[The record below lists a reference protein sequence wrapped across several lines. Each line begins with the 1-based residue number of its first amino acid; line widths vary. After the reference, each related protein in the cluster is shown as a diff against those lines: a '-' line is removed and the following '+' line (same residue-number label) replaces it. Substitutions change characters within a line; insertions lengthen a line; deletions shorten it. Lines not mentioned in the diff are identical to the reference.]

1 MQQACFHKERRRDGR
16 RGRGRILINGS
27 LRQASMASGG
37 FAAPLCKNNSD
48 LQAPPGRCA
57 WGAWGCVMGAQI
69 CVICGCIFSFSP
81 QSTQR
86 AQRFEVCD
94 SLILGG
100 AGGMMR

>member
-57 WGAWGCVMGAQI
+57 WGAWGCVVGAL
-69 CVICGCIFSFSP
+69 FSFP
-81 QSTQR
+81 IFQ
-86 AQRFEVCD
+86 VMD
-94 SLILGG
+94 SLWKILTDCSSKCLSIHTKIIR
-100 AGGMMR
+100 MI